1 MKDLNKIGEELFSK
15 LRGRFKNITIG
26 NAEGVVTNTPSE
38 SRFYDFVY
46 GNQGG
51 KVSVSL
57 DEEAVVVMYSENLFD
72 SNDASIKRKWYDFLK
87 EMRVFAK
94 KRMLNFEV
102 RDIQKSNLEK
112 RDYKFLSNKNGD
124 NTMTESTM
132 YGTSKTS
139 YQNIAD
145 ARICVKHS
153 ESINQELAGGRSQK
167 IGSIYIESANGERFK
182 YPFKHLNGAR
192 AMARHVAEAGNMY
205 DDFGKHIVGLS
216 EEMNKLRKFKT
227 YMSRSSVMAE
237 GLAGYMDVVNERIET
252 VKNTVAKLQNKAH
265 YTEATSNFQS
275 VVLEEVPE
283 DVATDWTT
291 QLTIKQFNEELKGVF
306 PYIYKLVSEANAIK
320 ELGPEE
326 LLGEADKD
334 KQDNGTDK
342 MDVTDADKKAN
353 TPAYK
358 RMKAGDKRYNDKT
371 TKENVNESD
380 FDRDSVTYD
389 EVLPFVKMT
398 YKTLLNDI
406 QKTRKEIEQYKANG
420 DDGEEGGDIAMVAP
434 YLKDLKDMQPYVQ
447 KILDNP
453 DMDIE
458 TVADH
463 MMPGALDTSPRE
475 DLIGRFKKSF
485 SKDPQLAK
493 RLFKDPDLDFHSED
507 DESTIP
513 TEADIDAGFEEM
525 MGQFSEKAKPDFLDM
540 DGDGDKE
547 EPMKKAIDDKED
559 GDEDETDEGNAY
571 AHAVRKAKMDGKK
584 KGDKIDH
591 PDDDEEDITLEKD
604 QNIPLPEKILSLF
617 DREEG
622 TFPKGETAVL
632 TMVEKDYGEQYIAP
646 AKQFIE
652 KILSK
657 YESVMQGPAVQE
669 MEAEHEPEKITLA
682 VTADIEAMKRAA
694 GIGESER
701 PASNTKLDVSQNDL
715 YKLAGL

>member
-72 SNDASIKRKWYDFLK
+72 SNDASMKTKWYDFLK

-192 AMARHVAEAGNMY
+192 AMARHVAEGGNMY

-320 ELGPEE
+320 ELGPDD
-326 LLGEADKD
+326 LLGEELKD
-334 KQDNGTDK
+334 KEDYQAK
-342 MDVTDADKKAN
+342 KKALQDIQMDPN
-353 TPAYK
+353 THKDEKLKKELMRRKAELDDQGKAAGYK
-358 RMKAGDKRYNDKT
+358 EADSMGMNKYGLAAEKKGDKFISYRNGEKT
-371 TKENVNESD
+371 GE
-380 FDRDSVTYD
+380 FDS
-389 EVLPFVKMT
+389 M
-398 YKTLLNDI
+398 
-406 QKTRKEIEQYKANG
+406 
-420 DDGEEGGDIAMVAP
+420 EE
-434 YLKDLKDMQPYVQ
+434 LSKHQ
-447 KILDNP
+447 
-453 DMDIE
+453 
-458 TVADH
+458 H
-463 MMPGALDTSPRE
+463 
-475 DLIGRFKKSF
+475 DLI
-485 SKDPQLAK
+485 A
-493 RLFKDPDLDFHSED
+493 

-525 MGQFSEKAKPDFLDM
+525 MGQFSEAPKPDFLDI
-540 DGDGDKE
+540 DGDGDEE
-547 EPMKKAIDDKED
+547 EPMKKAVDDKEN
-559 GDEDETDEGNAY
+559 GDDDEEADEGNAY

-632 TMVEKDYGEQYIAP
+632 TMVEKDYGEQYIEP

>member
-26 NAEGVVTNTPSE
+26 NAEGAVTNLPSD
-38 SRFYDFVY
+38 SRFYDFEY

-57 DEEAVVVMYSENLFD
+57 DEKSIVVMYSENLFN
-72 SNDASIKRKWYDFLK
+72 SNDSSIKTKWYDFLK

-192 AMARHVAEAGNMY
+192 AMARHVAEGGNMY

-237 GLAGYMDVVNERIET
+237 GLADYMDVVNERIET
-252 VKNTVAKLQNKAH
+252 VKSTVAKLQNKSH
-265 YTEATSNFQS
+265 YTEATENFTS

-306 PYIYKLVSEANAIK
+306 PYIYKLVSEANAVK
-320 ELGPEE
+320 ELGPED
-326 LLGEADKD
+326 LLGEGDD
-334 KQDNGTDK
+334 DNKQDNGTDK

-358 RMKAGDKRYNDKT
+358 KMKAGDKRYNDKT
-371 TKENVNESD
+371 TKES
-380 FDRDSVTYD
+380 
-389 EVLPFVKMT
+389 
-398 YKTLLNDI
+398 
-406 QKTRKEIEQYKANG
+406 A
-420 DDGEEGGDIAMVAP
+420 
-434 YLKDLKDMQPYVQ
+434 
-447 KILDNP
+447 
-453 DMDIE
+453 
-458 TVADH
+458 
-463 MMPGALDTSPRE
+463 
-475 DLIGRFKKSF
+475 
-485 SKDPQLAK
+485 
-493 RLFKDPDLDFHSED
+493 
-507 DESTIP
+507 IP
-513 TEADIDAGFEEM
+513 SEADIDAGFEEM
-525 MGQFSEKAKPDFLDM
+525 MGQFSEKSKPDYIDI

-547 EPMKKAIDDKED
+547 EPMKKAVDDKEK
-559 GDEDETDEGNAY
+559 GDDDEEADEGNAY

-591 PDDDEEDITLEKD
+591 PDDDEEEITLEKD
-604 QNIPLPEKILSLF
+604 QSIPLPEKILSLF

-632 TMVEKDYGEQYIAP
+632 TMVEKDYGEEYIEP

>member
-192 AMARHVAEAGNMY
+192 AMARHVAEGGNMY

-237 GLAGYMDVVNERIET
+237 GLADYMDVVNERIDT
-252 VKNTVAKLQNKAH
+252 VKNTVAKLQNKK
-265 YTEATSNFQS
+265 YYKEATENFQS

-283 DVATDWTT
+283 DIATDWTA
-291 QLTIKQFNEELKGVF
+291 QLTIKQFNEELKSVF
-306 PYIYKLVSEANAIK
+306 PYIYKLVSEANKVK
-320 ELGPEE
+320 ELGPDD
-326 LLGEADKD
+326 LLGEELKD
-334 KQDNGTDK
+334 KEDYQAK
-342 MDVTDADKKAN
+342 KKALQDIQMDPN
-353 TPAYK
+353 THKDEKLKKELMRRKAELDDEGKAAGYK
-358 RMKAGDKRYNDKT
+358 EADSMGMNKYGLAAEKKGDKFISYRNGEKT
-371 TKENVNESD
+371 GE
-380 FDRDSVTYD
+380 FDS
-389 EVLPFVKMT
+389 M
-398 YKTLLNDI
+398 
-406 QKTRKEIEQYKANG
+406 
-420 DDGEEGGDIAMVAP
+420 EE
-434 YLKDLKDMQPYVQ
+434 LSKHQ
-447 KILDNP
+447 
-453 DMDIE
+453 
-458 TVADH
+458 H
-463 MMPGALDTSPRE
+463 
-475 DLIGRFKKSF
+475 DLI
-485 SKDPQLAK
+485 A
-493 RLFKDPDLDFHSED
+493 

-525 MGQFSEKAKPDFLDM
+525 MGQFSEAPKPDFLDI
-540 DGDGDKE
+540 DGDGDEE
-547 EPMKKAIDDKED
+547 EPMKKAVDDKEN
-559 GDEDETDEGNAY
+559 GDDDEEADEGNAY

-632 TMVEKDYGEQYIAP
+632 TMVEKDYGEQYIEP

>member
-15 LRGRFKNITIG
+15 LRGRFKNIQIG
-26 NAEGVVTNTPSE
+26 NQEGTVTNVPSD

-46 GNQGG
+46 GDQGG

-57 DEEAVVVMYSENLFD
+57 DEDSVVVMYSESLFD
-72 SNDASIKRKWYDFLK
+72 ENDTSMKKDWYDFLK

-112 RDYKFLSNKNGD
+112 RDYKFLSNKNGE

-139 YQNIAD
+139 YQNISD

-192 AMARHVAEAGNMY
+192 AMARHVAEGGNMY

-237 GLAGYMDVVNERIET
+237 GLAGYMDVVNERIEA
-252 VKNTVAKLQNKAH
+252 VKSTVAKLQNKSH
-265 YTEATSNFQS
+265 YTEATTNFTS

-320 ELGPEE
+320 ELGPEDI
-326 LLGEADKD
+326 LGEADDD

-342 MDVTDADKKAN
+342 MDVTDADKN
-353 TPAYK
+353 MDTPAYK

-371 TKENVNESD
+371 TKEES
-380 FDRDSVTYD
+380 
-389 EVLPFVKMT
+389 
-398 YKTLLNDI
+398 
-406 QKTRKEIEQYKANG
+406 A
-420 DDGEEGGDIAMVAP
+420 
-434 YLKDLKDMQPYVQ
+434 
-447 KILDNP
+447 
-453 DMDIE
+453 
-458 TVADH
+458 
-463 MMPGALDTSPRE
+463 
-475 DLIGRFKKSF
+475 
-485 SKDPQLAK
+485 
-493 RLFKDPDLDFHSED
+493 
-507 DESTIP
+507 IP
-513 TEADIDAGFEEM
+513 SEADIDAGFDEM

-591 PDDDEEDITLEKD
+591 PDGDEDDITLEKD

-622 TFPKGETAVL
+622 SFPKGETAVL
-632 TMVEKDYGEQYIAP
+632 TMVEKDYGEQYIEP

-657 YESVMQGPAVQE
+657 YESVMTGPAVQE

>member
-15 LRGRFKNITIG
+15 LRGRFKNIQIG
-26 NAEGVVTNTPSE
+26 NQEGIVTNVPSD

-46 GNQGG
+46 GDQGG

-57 DEEAVVVMYSENLFD
+57 DEDSVVVMYSEALFD
-72 SNDASIKRKWYDFLK
+72 ENDTSMKKDWYDFLK

-112 RDYKFLSNKNGD
+112 RDYKFLSNKNGE

-153 ESINQELAGGRSQK
+153 ESINQELPGGRSQK
-167 IGSIYIESANGERFK
+167 IGSIYIESTNGERFK

-192 AMARHVAEAGNMY
+192 AMARHVAEGGNMY

-252 VKNTVAKLQNKAH
+252 VKSTVAKLQNKAH
-265 YTEATSNFQS
+265 YTEATSNFTS

-320 ELGPEE
+320 ELGPEDI
-326 LLGEADKD
+326 LGEADDD

-342 MDVTDADKKAN
+342 MDVTDADKKMN

-371 TKENVNESD
+371 TKNEDAIPS
-380 FDRDSVTYD
+380 T
-389 EVLPFVKMT
+389 E
-398 YKTLLNDI
+398 
-406 QKTRKEIEQYKANG
+406 
-420 DDGEEGGDIAMVAP
+420 
-434 YLKDLKDMQPYVQ
+434 
-447 KILDNP
+447 
-453 DMDIE
+453 DIE
-458 TVADH
+458 
-463 MMPGALDTSPRE
+463 
-475 DLIGRFKKSF
+475 
-485 SKDPQLAK
+485 
-493 RLFKDPDLDFHSED
+493 
-507 DESTIP
+507 
-513 TEADIDAGFEEM
+513 AGFDEM
-525 MGQFSEKAKPDFLDM
+525 MGQFSEKSKPDFLDM

-591 PDDDEEDITLEKD
+591 PDGDEDDITLEKD

-622 TFPKGETAVL
+622 SFPKGETAVL
-632 TMVEKDYGEQYIAP
+632 TMVEKDYGEQYIEP

-652 KILSK
+652 KILNK

-669 MEAEHEPEKITLA
+669 MENEHEPQKITMA

-701 PASNTKLDVSQNDL
+701 PASNTKLDVSQSDL
-715 YKLAGL
+715 YRLAGL

>member
-72 SNDASIKRKWYDFLK
+72 SNDASMKTKWYDFLK

-192 AMARHVAEAGNMY
+192 AMARHVAEGGNMY

-320 ELGPEE
+320 ELGPDD
-326 LLGEADKD
+326 LLGEELKD
-334 KQDNGTDK
+334 KEDYQAKKKELQRIQMNPNTHKDEKLKKELMRRKAELDDQGKTAGYK
-342 MDVTDADKKAN
+342 EADSMGMNKYGLAAEKK
-353 TPAYK
+353 
-358 RMKAGDKRYNDKT
+358 GDKFISYRNGKQT
-371 TKENVNESD
+371 GE
-380 FDRDSVTYD
+380 FDS
-389 EVLPFVKMT
+389 M
-398 YKTLLNDI
+398 
-406 QKTRKEIEQYKANG
+406 
-420 DDGEEGGDIAMVAP
+420 EE
-434 YLKDLKDMQPYVQ
+434 LSKHQ
-447 KILDNP
+447 
-453 DMDIE
+453 
-458 TVADH
+458 H
-463 MMPGALDTSPRE
+463 
-475 DLIGRFKKSF
+475 DLIK
-485 SKDPQLAK
+485 
-493 RLFKDPDLDFHSED
+493 

-513 TEADIDAGFEEM
+513 TEADIDAGFDEM
-525 MGQFSEKAKPDFLDM
+525 MGQFSEKSKPDYIDFDN
-540 DGDGDKE
+540 DGDEE
-547 EPMKKAIDDKED
+547 EPMTKAIDDKEND
-559 GDEDETDEGNAY
+559 DDEEAEEGNAY

-632 TMVEKDYGEQYIAP
+632 TMVEKDYGEQYIEP

>member
-1 MKDLNKIGEELFSK
+1 MKDLIKIGEELFSK
-15 LRGRFKNITIG
+15 LRGRFKNIQIG
-26 NAEGVVTNTPSE
+26 NQEGTVTNVPGD

-46 GNQGG
+46 GDQGG

-57 DEEAVVVMYSENLFD
+57 DEDSIVVMYSEKLF
-72 SNDASIKRKWYDFLK
+72 SENDTRKKEWYDFLK

-139 YQNIAD
+139 YQNISD

-182 YPFKHLNGAR
+182 YPYKHLNGAR
-192 AMARHVAEAGNMY
+192 AMARHVAEGGNMY

-237 GLAGYMDVVNERIET
+237 GLAGYMDVVNERLEA
-252 VKNTVAKLQNKAH
+252 VKSTVAKLQNKSH
-265 YTEATSNFQS
+265 YTEATTNFTS

-283 DVATDWTT
+283 DVATDWTA
-291 QLTIKQFNEELKGVF
+291 QLTIKQFNEELKSVF

-326 LLGEADKD
+326 LLGEADDD

-342 MDVTDADKKAN
+342 MDVTDADKKMN

-371 TKENVNESD
+371 TK
-380 FDRDSVTYD
+380 
-389 EVLPFVKMT
+389 
-398 YKTLLNDI
+398 
-406 QKTRKEIEQYKANG
+406 
-420 DDGEEGGDIAMVAP
+420 
-434 YLKDLKDMQPYVQ
+434 
-447 KILDNP
+447 
-453 DMDIE
+453 
-458 TVADH
+458 
-463 MMPGALDTSPRE
+463 
-475 DLIGRFKKSF
+475 
-485 SKDPQLAK
+485 
-493 RLFKDPDLDFHSED
+493 
-507 DESTIP
+507 DESAIP
-513 TEADIDAGFEEM
+513 SEADIDAGFDEM

-591 PDDDEEDITLEKD
+591 PDSDEDDITLEKD

>member
-15 LRGRFKNITIG
+15 LRGRFKNIQIG
-26 NAEGVVTNTPSE
+26 NQEGTVTNVPSD

-46 GNQGG
+46 GDQGG

-57 DEEAVVVMYSENLFD
+57 DEDSVVVMYSESLFD
-72 SNDASIKRKWYDFLK
+72 ENDTSMKKDWYDFLK

-102 RDIQKSNLEK
+102 RDIEKSNLEK

-139 YQNIAD
+139 YQNISD

-192 AMARHVAEAGNMY
+192 AMARHVAEGGNMY

-237 GLAGYMDVVNERIET
+237 GLAGYMDVVNERIEA
-252 VKNTVAKLQNKAH
+252 VKSTVAKLQNKSH
-265 YTEATSNFQS
+265 YTEATENFTS

-320 ELGPEE
+320 ELGPEDI
-326 LLGEADKD
+326 LGEADDD

-342 MDVTDADKKAN
+342 MDVTDADKDMN

-371 TKENVNESD
+371 TKEES
-380 FDRDSVTYD
+380 
-389 EVLPFVKMT
+389 
-398 YKTLLNDI
+398 
-406 QKTRKEIEQYKANG
+406 A
-420 DDGEEGGDIAMVAP
+420 
-434 YLKDLKDMQPYVQ
+434 
-447 KILDNP
+447 
-453 DMDIE
+453 
-458 TVADH
+458 
-463 MMPGALDTSPRE
+463 
-475 DLIGRFKKSF
+475 
-485 SKDPQLAK
+485 
-493 RLFKDPDLDFHSED
+493 
-507 DESTIP
+507 IP
-513 TEADIDAGFEEM
+513 SEADIDAGFDEM
-525 MGQFSEKAKPDFLDM
+525 MGQFSEKSKPDFLDM

-591 PDDDEEDITLEKD
+591 PDSDEDDITLEKD

-622 TFPKGETAVL
+622 SFPKGETAVL
-632 TMVEKDYGEQYIAP
+632 TMVEKDYGEQYIEP